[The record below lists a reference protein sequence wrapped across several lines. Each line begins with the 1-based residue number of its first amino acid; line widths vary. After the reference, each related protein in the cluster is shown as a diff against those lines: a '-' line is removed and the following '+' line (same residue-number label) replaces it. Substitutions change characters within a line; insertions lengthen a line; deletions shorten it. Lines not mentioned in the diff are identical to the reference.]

1 MWKLFLLPMLV
12 LQFTSVDRDFR
23 YASNP
28 ADYASCQQ
36 KLEEM
41 LPQATPGAEK
51 AEVLWRLSRVVLMQ
65 GEAAVDKTARR
76 ALFDQGVRYAEEG
89 IRENPK
95 NEQCYMW
102 HCANLGRRSMT
113 HGLADQAKSVPAL
126 QKDLVTILNDLGK
139 IRCSEA
145 WQAMAELYWRHP
157 FKSKESAVNYA
168 RRAAFTIPSGE
179 LRLSTCLFLAQ
190 LLDERGWTA
199 EKRAAQS
206 EAHAARFTAANKSN
220 IEKYACYDGSS
231 DQMPWLK
238 GAVGTVSDK
247 EEADALVQYALS
259 RYAAWKDPVPMD
271 HKDYRDIQQW
281 QKNRK

>member
-1 MWKLFLLPMLV
+1 MWKIFLIPMLV

-23 YASNP
+23 YAAER
-28 ADYASCQQ
+28 ADYIACQQ

-41 LPQATPGAEK
+41 LPQATAGAEK
-51 AEVLWRLSRVVLMQ
+51 AEVLWRLSRVVLLQ
-65 GEAAVDKTARR
+65 AEPVTDKMAKR
-76 ALFDQGVRYAEEG
+76 ALYEQGVRYAEEG

-102 HCANLGRRSMT
+102 HCANLGRECMT
-113 HGLADQAKSVPAL
+113 HGLADQAKSVPAM
-126 QKDLVTILNDLGK
+126 QKDLEMILNNLGK
-139 IRCSEA
+139 INCSEA
-145 WQAMAELYWRHP
+145 WQAMSELYWKHP
-157 FKSKESAVNYA
+157 LKSKESGLNYA

-179 LRLSTCLFLAQ
+179 LRLSTYLYLAQ
-190 LLDERGWTA
+190 LLDERGWSA
-199 EKRAAQS
+199 EKRAAQAR
-206 EAHAARFTAANKSN
+206 AHAGKFAGKTKSN
-220 IEKYACYDGSS
+220 VDKYACYDGSA

-259 RYAAWKDPVPMD
+259 RYATCKDPVPMD

-281 QKNRK
+281 QKSRK